1 MQNSSENK
9 KSSFFYAFALLPK
22 TKREAMNDFYT
33 FAHLSD
39 EIVDNP
45 EKSTEEK
52 TKEFSVWKSQFELG
66 ISGTSTIEVMNRIGE
81 IIKEFN
87 IDPQIIREL
96 FSGMDDDLEEKEIET
111 LHDLINYS
119 YKVASTIGL
128 ITIEIFGYNNPG
140 EKRFAVDLGKALQIT
155 NIMRDVKKDFMNSR
169 IYIPKTF
176 FTKYNYS
183 VTELSTF
190 KYNQAFYK
198 LMSGMADIA
207 RSYFTSAFST
217 FDKSDYK
224 TLYPAIAMGK
234 IYFEILRK
242 MEKKKFN
249 IFNNDFSVSKNQ
261 KIYIVLREIAKGK
274 IHL

>member
-96 FSGMDDDLEEKEIET
+96 FSGMDDDLEGKEIET